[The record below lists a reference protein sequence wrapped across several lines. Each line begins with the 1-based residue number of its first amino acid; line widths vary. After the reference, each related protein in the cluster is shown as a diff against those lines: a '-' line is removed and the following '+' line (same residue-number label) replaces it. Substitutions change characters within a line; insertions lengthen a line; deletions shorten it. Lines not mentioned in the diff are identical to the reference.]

1 MPLDFTTALFARD
14 PLGFLRANAISPPA
28 RENPRLMGEKTI
40 PHAQKRFKS
49 AQVEVPIAW
58 IRLFDDLV
66 YPGACTFDLEFPSG
80 DVASR
85 INRADRLPVYYL
97 PWEPDKFVRVSIPAY
112 RADREGKF
120 ADFGIGTDHSG
131 KTFAR
136 CSPLSGLSLRWRRQ
150 CAQPTGLSASGQRAL
165 AGLVSHHHADHR
177 AAAAGENFKGRTA
190 EDR

>member
-14 PLGFLRANAISPPA
+14 PLRFLRAKAINPPA
-28 RENPRLMGEKTI
+28 QESPRLMGEKTI

-85 INRADRLPVYYL
+85 INKADRLPVYYL
-97 PWEPDKFVRVSIPAY
+97 PWEPDKFVRMSIPAY

-120 ADFGIGTDHSG
+120 ADF
-131 KTFAR
+131 
-136 CSPLSGLSLRWRRQ
+136 
-150 CAQPTGLSASGQRAL
+150 
-165 AGLVSHHHADHR
+165 
-177 AAAAGENFKGRTA
+177 
-190 EDR
+190 